1 MATNSGFNR
10 NSGSGAVNQPIKLVI
25 AGSFVVLIL
34 LAVGVP
40 LLSKPKAIVNTAP
53 VAVEAPKPV
62 AEVEVF
68 MALQRVAAGAQLA
81 PNLFRK
87 EKLSAQSIGALGGQI
102 VKNETDIIGRF
113 ARTVI
118 LPGRPLLSD
127 QLVDAPE
134 NILTRKIR
142 PGFRAVTVKMDD
154 VTGIEGWGTPGARVD
169 VLWVSNQNQGKEDM
183 LVTTIVK
190 NAQVLSVMGRTD
202 STMVSN
208 NPQNKQNAPPPGSTM
223 PQASAP
229 PPQVPTS
236 FTVTL
241 LVTPQDG
248 QKLFLAGQSGRLSLM
263 LRGEFDNAQ
272 DGGGSDGSVTTRR
285 LIEGADGGGSN
296 EDRLQGSAKV
306 CVDSD
311 TCEEWSVIDGRVWR
325 WDKAQ

>member
-1 MATNSGFNR
+1 M
-10 NSGSGAVNQPIKLVI
+10 II
-25 AGSFVVLIL
+25 AGCFVFLIL

-40 LLSKPKAIVNTAP
+40 LLSKPQAVVNTVP
-53 VAVEAPKPV
+53 VPVEAPKAV
-62 AEVEVF
+62 AEVEVY
-68 MALQRVAAGAQLA
+68 MALQRIGAGAQLA

-102 VKNETDIIGRF
+102 VKNEADIVGRF

-134 NILTRKIR
+134 NVLTRKIR

-169 VLWVSNQNQGKEDM
+169 VIWVSNQIKDDT
-183 LVTTIVK
+183 LVATIVK
-190 NAQVLSVMGRTD
+190 NAQVLSVMGKTD
-202 STMVSN
+202 STQVAN
-208 NPQNKQNAPPPGSTM
+208 NPQNKNNPPPPGNTM
-223 PQASAP
+223 PQAAAP
-229 PPQVPTS
+229 QPVAGA

-248 QKLFLAGQSGRLSLM
+248 QKLFLAGQSGKLSLM

-272 DGGGSDGSVTTRR
+272 DGSGSDGSITTKR
-285 LIEGADGGGSN
+285 LVEGAQGSSSSD
-296 EDRLQGSAKV
+296 ERLQGSAKV
-306 CVDSD
+306 CIDADS
-311 TCEEWSVIDGRVWR
+311 CQEWSVIDGRVWR
-325 WDKAQ
+325 WDQAQ